1 MDACKKRKISAR
13 RSPCGNIFE
22 ARPVMSD
29 ILVKKTI
36 ENDTAVLKASDFLGD
51 DEPLLSFMIGNIRNE
66 MTNQC
71 ARELN
76 EYGLT
81 LRNVLVM
88 AYLEKHEGE
97 LVTQKTLEDHMHLS
111 NPTVT
116 VLIQNMEKKGLVTRR
131 RVPEDGRKYRLALTD
146 RALEIGIACREK
158 FLARERQFYDGI
170 TEEEKKQLF
179 RIFQKIEKNLGFSSV
194 S

>member
-1 MDACKKRKISAR
+1 
-13 RSPCGNIFE
+13 
-22 ARPVMSD
+22 MSD

>member
-1 MDACKKRKISAR
+1 MYVRNTKLFYQV
-13 RSPCGNIFE
+13 GE
-22 ARPVMSD
+22 TYTMSD
-29 ILVKKTI
+29 KLPKNII
-36 ENDTAVLKASDFLGD
+36 ENDTMVLKASDFLSN

-71 ARELN
+71 ARALT

-88 AYLEKHEGE
+88 AYLENHKNE

-116 VLIQNMEKKGLVTRR
+116 VLIQNMEKKGLVKRC
-131 RVPEDGRKYRLALTD
+131 RVPEDGRKYSLTLTEH
-146 RALEIGIACREK
+146 AIEIGTACRQK
-158 FLARERQFYDGI
+158 FLDSEKQFYDGI
-170 TEEEKKQLF
+170 TEEEKRQLF

>member
-1 MDACKKRKISAR
+1 MSEKRKLFIK
-13 RSPCGNIFE
+13 PGE
-22 ARPVMSD
+22 THTMSD
-29 ILVKKTI
+29 KLPKNVI
-36 ENDTAVLKASDFLGD
+36 ENDTMVLKASDFLSN

-71 ARELN
+71 ARALI

-88 AYLEKHEGE
+88 AYLENHKNE

-116 VLIQNMEKKGLVTRR
+116 VLIQNMEKKGLVKRC
-131 RVPEDGRKYRLALTD
+131 RVPEDGRKYSLTLTEH
-146 RALEIGIACREK
+146 AIEIGTACREK

-179 RIFQKIEKNLGFSSV
+179 RIFRKIEKNLGFSSV